1 MKRVARI
8 GLGLALCAVAG
19 GSSASNSPTSV
30 VCRAPGQRPNR
41 VFLPDCGAY
50 TLQATSFSSAT
61 GVNVGSGL
69 AGGVSVTHSADHQ
82 VVQLAEQMDQ
92 WNIQLNSSMRLVCD
106 MIRMHPCDS
115 ELHARLTEK
124 QLEYS
129 EKTAGWRLSLLAAA
143 SDNMALVRTPDVP
156 TKSPLGDV
164 ASSATEGDEP
174 DDVFIEGEHQF
185 SVAQSI
191 SIAEGRAPSLRV
203 RRRRNDPPL
212 EEKPQPIVPQSPPAP
227 IEQTAADMAATA
239 ADMAATAADWAAEDE
254 ALLAK
259 YDDARKPP
267 ATELNVGE

>member
-8 GLGLALCAVAG
+8 GLSLALCGVAG
-19 GSSASNSPTSV
+19 GSSASSSPSSV

-50 TLQATSFSSAT
+50 TLQATTSSSAT
-61 GVNVGSGL
+61 AVSVGSSL

-115 ELHARLTEK
+115 DLHARLTEK

-143 SDNMALVRTPDVP
+143 SGDMNLVRSPDVP
-156 TKSPLGDV
+156 TKGDV
-164 ASSATEGDEP
+164 ASAATEGDEP
-174 DDVFIEGEHQF
+174 DDVFIQVAQQL

-191 SIAEGRAPSLRV
+191 SIAEERAPALRA
-203 RRRRNDPPL
+203 RHRHDDPPL
-212 EEKPQPIVPQSPPAP
+212 EEKPLPVPPMSPPAP
-227 IEQTAADMAATA
+227 IEQTAAE
-239 ADMAATAADWAAEDE
+239 MAATAADWAAEDA
-254 ALLAK
+254 ALMAK
-259 YDDARKPP
+259 YDDPRKPP
-267 ATELNVGE
+267 GTELNVGE

>member
-1 MKRVARI
+1 MTRAARI

-19 GSSASNSPTSV
+19 GSSASTSPASV

-50 TLQATSFSSAT
+50 TIQATSFSSAT

-129 EKTAGWRLSLLAAA
+129 EKTAGWRMSLLTAA
-143 SDNMALVRTPDVP
+143 SGMAVVRTPDVP
-156 TKSPLGDV
+156 TKSPIGDV
-164 ASSATEGDEP
+164 ASAATEGDEP
-174 DDVFIEGEHQF
+174 EDVHFEGEHQF

-191 SIAEGRAPSLRV
+191 SIGEERAPE
-203 RRRRNDPPL
+203 RNLHARHRHDDPQLGEPQAA
-212 EEKPQPIVPQSPPAP
+212 EKPDPAPPPRPPAP
-227 IEQTAADMAATA
+227 IEESAAEMAAI
-239 ADMAATAADWAAEDE
+239 AADWAAEDA
-254 ALLAK
+254 ALMAK
-259 YDDARKPP
+259 YAPP
-267 ATELNVGE
+267 APPAEREQRIGL